1 MTVPQPSFG
10 PLGFVAPDEADILV
24 AVKAEINAAFDNELN
39 MADETPQGQIAVSQT
54 AAIGNANDSFVF
66 LSQQFDPAYN
76 SGRYQDAIA
85 RIYFL
90 SRQGA
95 QPTAVICTCGGLNG
109 VTIPAGSF
117 AVDAA
122 NNLYQ
127 STADAIIGA
136 GGVVSVTFQNT
147 IPGPTPC
154 PAGTLTTIYQSIN
167 GWDSITNPGDGVLG
181 NNTETPAEFEA
192 RRFASVAKN
201 SISQLSS
208 IRSNVLEIPGV
219 LDCYVTENVND
230 TPTSIGG
237 VTLGPKSMLVVVVGG
252 DDNLI
257 AQTIWRKKSP
267 GCGYNGNTS
276 VIVLDSNV
284 GYEPPY
290 PAYAVSFERPTSLSI
305 LFLVNIQANP
315 SIPANAVDLI
325 QQSIISAFAGEDGG
339 TRAVVGA
346 ELFAARYYGA
356 VTSLGPWAQLR
367 NIKIGSIQLPDAVAT
382 GSVSGTSMTITAIAS
397 GTILVGGTVEGSQI
411 PSGSRILSQ
420 SSGTPGGLGV
430 YVLNNTFTA
439 VSTTLTMASPT
450 LETMTPNLNF
460 EPTIAASD
468 IQVVIS

>member
-39 MADETPQGQIAVSQT
+39 MADETPQGQLAVSQT

-95 QPTAVICTCGGLNG
+95 QPTAVICTCLGLPG

-117 AVDAA
+117 AVDDSGI
-122 NNLYQ
+122 LYQ

-136 GGVVSVTFQNT
+136 GGTVSVTFQNT

-154 PAGTLTTIYQSIN
+154 PAGTLNTIYQSIN
-167 GWDSITNPGDGVLG
+167 GWDSIINLGDGVLG

-201 SISQLSS
+201 SIGQLSS
-208 IRSNVLEIPGV
+208 IRANVLEIPGV
-219 LDCYVTENVND
+219 LDCYVTENVQN
-230 TPTSIGG
+230 TTVSTGG
-237 VTLGPKSMLVVVVGG
+237 ITLAPKSLLAVVVGG
-252 DDNLI
+252 DDDLI

-276 VIVLDSNV
+276 VIVLDNNV
-284 GYEPPY
+284 GYQPPY
-290 PAYAVSFERPTSLSI
+290 PAYSVSFERPAPLSI
-305 LFLVNIQANP
+305 LFLVHIQSNP
-315 SIPANAVDLI
+315 SIPANAVSLI
-325 QQSIISAFAGEDGG
+325 QQAIISAFAGEDGG

-346 ELFAARYYGA
+346 EIFAARYYGA

-382 GSVSGTSMTITAIAS
+382 GSVSTNNMTITAISS
-397 GTILVGGTVEGSQI
+397 GTILIGGTV
-411 PSGSRILSQ
+411 SGNQVPDGTIIVSQ

-430 YVLNNTFTA
+430 YVLNNSFTA
-439 VSTTLTMASPT
+439 VATTLTMATPN
-450 LETMTPNLNF
+450 LDAMTPNLIF
-460 EPTIAASD
+460 EPTTAPAD